1 MSEPTPN
8 IKAKQGL
15 KVGEEV
21 DLSGG
26 GKRDHQPDPRH
37 DDATARAPK
46 RSRALDASP
55 INHESTLEAYTV
67 GWVCALPLEMAAAKG
82 MLDSIHPNPTQQDP
96 ADHNSYVLG
105 DIWGHNVVIACLPA
119 GIHGTT
125 PAATVAKD
133 MLRTFRSIRFG
144 LMVGIGGGI
153 PSKKHDIRLGDVVVS
168 RPTETNGGMV
178 QYDRGKTLHQ
188 GDFQRTG
195 SLNTPPQVL
204 LTALSRLE
212 ADHWTGDSQIPNFI
226 AEFNAKLPK
235 RVKNKFCHQGASN
248 DCLFPAEYPHV
259 SPDSTCDQCDHTQTL
274 KRTDRD
280 DTDPVIHYGAIASGN
295 QVIKDGKIRDQL
307 GQQLGVLCFEME
319 AAGLQDFPCIV
330 IRGVCDYADSHKN
343 KMWQEYAAATAAAFA
358 KELLSVIPPY
368 RVLQEKPIPQLVS
381 IANEHLNLSK
391 QHVKVSSEYLAEH
404 RRTKYIAL
412 PIVQILEERPMGLHV
427 VHDARY
433 DSADVGDSPRC
444 EHNTRVRVRQTIDQW
459 ADEDKGESFF
469 WLIGPAGTGKSTLIR
484 SVADSFN
491 TTKRL
496 VGGYFFKRGEQGR
509 NDTGR
514 LFSTLAMQLAD
525 NMPFFKESLR
535 ASLGDIDRES
545 IEKKDLRF
553 QFEKL
558 LKNPLENLPSS
569 DTSQIPKIIV
579 FDALDECERPEH
591 LPRILALMSEI
602 CNNATGTLRLR
613 LLLASRPD
621 PKVIRALESL
631 ANNRAIRELELHRE
645 FSEDTKTDIRT
656 YLETRLTE
664 IRIRSKIQQDPW
676 PAIKDLD
683 HLVELATYP
692 EPLFIYAAT
701 LLRFV
706 YDEQHLRNPK
716 NQLKIWLKQCE
727 DNRSQLHQTYNP
739 ILEQIYVSA
748 SDTDFEQQLQFLGA
762 LVLLVTPLSA
772 PSLASLL
779 TRDIDDITW
788 WLQGLHARLSSQ

>member
-1 MSEPTPN
+1 
-8 IKAKQGL
+8 
-15 KVGEEV
+15 
-21 DLSGG
+21 
-26 GKRDHQPDPRH
+26 
-37 DDATARAPK
+37 
-46 RSRALDASP
+46 
-55 INHESTLEAYTV
+55 
-67 GWVCALPLEMAAAKG
+67 MAAAKG
-82 MLDSIHPNPTQQDP
+82 MLDSIHPNPSQQDP
-96 ADHNSYVLG
+96 ADHNSYILG
-105 DIWGHNVVIACLPA
+105 DISGHNVAIACLPA
-119 GIHGTT
+119 GIYGTT

-144 LMVGIGGGI
+144 LMVGIGGGV
-153 PSKKHDIRLGDVVVS
+153 PSIKHDIRLGDVIVS

-188 GDFQRTG
+188 GDFKRTG

-212 ADHWTGDSQIPNFI
+212 ADHLTGDSQIPNFL
-226 AEFNAKLPK
+226 AKLKAKLPK

-248 DCLFPAEYPHV
+248 DCLFPADYPHV
-259 SPDSTCDQCDHTQTL
+259 NPDSTCDQCDYTQTL
-274 KRTDRD
+274 KRMDRD
-280 DTDPVIHYGAIASGN
+280 DTDPIIHYGAIASGN
-295 QVIKDGKIRDQL
+295 QVIKNGKIRDQL
-307 GQQLGVLCFEME
+307 GKQLGVLCFEME
-319 AAGLQDFPCIV
+319 AAGLQDYPCIV

-358 KELLSVIPPY
+358 KELLSAILPS

-391 QHVKVSSEYLAEH
+391 QHVQVSSEYLAEH
-404 RRTKYIAL
+404 RRTKYITL
-412 PIVQILEERPMGLHV
+412 SIPESQILEERPMGLHV

-444 EHNTRVRVRQTIDQW
+444 EHNTRVQIRQTIDQW

-469 WLIGPAGTGKSTLIR
+469 WLIGPAGTGKSTLLR

-525 NMPFFKESLR
+525 NIPSFKESLR

-558 LKNPLENLPSS
+558 LKNPLENLPFS
-569 DTSQIPKIIV
+569 DTNQIPKIIV

-683 HLVELATYP
+683 HLVELAAYP

-727 DNRSQLHQTYNP
+727 DNKSQLHQTYNP
-739 ILEQIYVSA
+739 ILEQIYASA

-779 TRDIDDITW
+779 ARDIDDINW
-788 WLQGLHARLSSQ
+788 WLQGLHAVLDIPSEPHKPIRLLHKSFGDFLLSGENSGHGHFRLLMDAFNL

>member
-1 MSEPTPN
+1 MSEPTST
-8 IKAKQGL
+8 IKAKEGL
-15 KVGEEV
+15 KVGEKV
-21 DLSGG
+21 DMSGG

-37 DDATARAPK
+37 DDATARAFK
-46 RSRALDASP
+46 RSRALDAPPS
-55 INHESTLEAYTV
+55 NHESTLEAYTV

-82 MLDSIHPNPTQQDP
+82 MLDSVHPNPTQQDP
-96 ADHNSYVLG
+96 ADHNSYILG
-105 DIWGHNVVIACLPA
+105 EVWGHNVVVACLPA
-119 GIHGTT
+119 GICETT

-133 MLRTFRSIRFG
+133 MLRTFKSIRFR
-144 LMVGIGGGI
+144 LLVGIGGGA
-153 PSKKHDIRLGDVVVS
+153 PSIKHDIRLGDIIVS
-168 RPTETNGGMV
+168 RPTETN
-178 QYDRGKTLHQ
+178 R
-188 GDFQRTG
+188 
-195 SLNTPPQVL
+195 
-204 LTALSRLE
+204 
-212 ADHWTGDSQIPNFI
+212 
-226 AEFNAKLPK
+226 
-235 RVKNKFCHQGASN
+235 
-248 DCLFPAEYPHV
+248 AEYPHIG
-259 SPDSTCDQCDHTQTL
+259 PDSICDQCDHAQTV
-274 KRTDRD
+274 KRADRD

-295 QVIKDGKIRDQL
+295 QVIKNSKIRDQL
-307 GQQLGVLCFEME
+307 GKQLGALCFEME

-358 KELLSVIPPY
+358 KELLSAVAPY

-412 PIVQILEERPMGLHV
+412 SIPESQILEDRPMGLHV
-427 VHDARY
+427 IHDARY
-433 DSADVGDSPRC
+433 DSADVGNSPRC
-444 EHNTRVRVRQTIDQW
+444 EHNTRVRVQQTIVQW

-491 TTKRL
+491 NTKRL

-525 NMPFFKESLR
+525 NIPSFKESLR

-558 LKNPLENLPSS
+558 LKSPLENLPPSG
-569 DTSQIPKIIV
+569 TSQIPKIIV

-613 LLLASRPD
+613 MLLASRPD

-631 ANNRAIRELELHRE
+631 AKNRAVRELQLHRE

-656 YLETRLTE
+656 FLKTRLTE

-676 PAIKDLD
+676 PTIQDLD

-716 NQLKIWLKQCE
+716 NQLKIWLKQCDE
-727 DNRSQLHQTYNP
+727 DRSQLHQIYNP
-739 ILEQIYVSA
+739 ILEQIYASA
-748 SDTDFEQQLQFLGA
+748 SDTEFKQQQQFLGA

-779 TRDIDDITW
+779 ARDVDDINW
-788 WLQGLHARLSSQ
+788 WLQGLHAVLDIPSEPHKPIRLLHKSFSDFLLSEGNSGHGHFRLEA